1 MSPKLIRGKF
11 VVTSPAE
18 LPGSGLLEDGALLV
32 NAETVAEVGA
42 WSDLHARYPDIDV
55 IGSERHLVL
64 PGFVNAHHHGRG
76 ISGLQLGMHDDY
88 LERWILDF
96 LRMPPLDVY
105 LDTLYSNIRMMRSGV
120 TTVIHHAYAR
130 EAARLDEETREALR
144 AYRDAG
150 LRVAYAL
157 GVDDETKIVDGDNE
171 AFIASLDTNLA
182 QRAREL
188 VAPVDNATIDQYF
201 GLMRELIG
209 QYRDTAHTR
218 MVYGPSWHIWCSRS
232 MLQRVV
238 ADARETGTGIHTHV
252 LESNVERLFAK
263 ERYGTDAVTFLD
275 SLDLFGPKTSIAHGT
290 WLSAADIA
298 LCAGKGT
305 RVCHN
310 ASSNLRLRN
319 GIAPVAQMLHAGID
333 VCIGMDSWG
342 INNDDDILSEMRL
355 VANLHRLPAG
365 DRFGPCPDCF
375 DILRMLTINGAAA
388 ATFEPGLGQLLPQ
401 SPADLVLIDYD
412 RMTSPHIDK
421 DIHPV
426 EAFVQ
431 LGTSRHIE
439 QVLIGGK
446 KVMQQGHPPH
456 LDESAIADELALI
469 AEGSTSAS
477 FAAFADTLAAL
488 KPHVEQYYE
497 SWRDP
502 DPPAPHY
509 TVNTKR

>member
-1 MSPKLIRGKF
+1 MTAKLIRGKF
-11 VVTSPAE
+11 VVTDPGA
-18 LPGSGLLEDGALLV
+18 LPDSGLLEDGAILV
-32 NAETVAEVGA
+32 TGESIAEVGA
-42 WSDLHARYPDIDV
+42 WTDLRARHGDIDV
-55 IGSERHLVL
+55 IGSGHHLVL

-76 ISGLQLGMHDDY
+76 ISGLQLGMSDDY

-130 EAARLDEETREALR
+130 EAERLDGETREALR

-171 AFIASLDTNLA
+171 AFIAGLETNLA
-182 QRAREL
+182 TRAREL
-188 VAPVDNATIDQYF
+188 VAPLDNAAIDHYF
-201 GLMRELIG
+201 DLMRELIA
-209 QYRDTAHTR
+209 QYRETSHTR
-218 MVYGPSWHIWCSRS
+218 IVYGPSWHIWCSRA
-232 MLQRVV
+232 LLERVV
-238 ADARETGTGIHTHV
+238 DAARESDTGIHTHV
-252 LESNVERLFAK
+252 LESNVERLFSKA
-263 ERYGTDAVTFLD
+263 RYGTDAVTFLD
-275 SLDLFGPKTSIAHGT
+275 GLDLFGPNTSIAHGT
-290 WLSAADIA
+290 WLSAADIELGA
-298 LCAGKGT
+298 AKGI

-319 GIAPVAQMLHAGID
+319 GIAPVAQMLDSGLE

-365 DRFGPCPDCF
+365 GRFGPCPDSF
-375 DILRMLTINGAAA
+375 DILRMLTVNGAAA
-388 ATFEPGLGQLLPQ
+388 ARFKPGLGQLLPQ
-401 SPADLVLIDYD
+401 SPADLVLIDYH
-412 RMTSPHIDK
+412 RMTSPHIAK
-421 DIHPV
+421 NIHPV

-431 LGTSRHIE
+431 LGASRHID

-446 KVMQQGHPPH
+446 SVMQEGHPPH
-456 LDESAIADELALI
+456 LDESSIANELALI
-469 AEGSTSAS
+469 AEGPTSAS
-477 FAAFADTLAAL
+477 FAAFADTLVAL
-488 KPHVEQYYE
+488 KPHVDRYYE

-502 DPPAPHY
+502 DPPSPHY
-509 TVNTKR
+509 TVNTNR